1 MVVSAEEFEATV
13 RAWAQKVA
21 AKSPLLVGLGKDAI
35 AATRDMALP
44 EALDAL
50 RSRLALAFTTEDIQ
64 EGVAAFREKRE
75 PVWRMR

>member
-1 MVVSAEEFEATV
+1 M
-13 RAWAQKVA
+13 R
-21 AKSPLLVGLGKDAI
+21 LGKDAI

-50 RSRLALAFTTEDIQ
+50 RSRLALAFTTEDIR
-64 EGVAAFREKRE
+64 EGVAAFQEKRE